1 LSILHYNRQI
11 MGSSENLLKL
21 RKLIDELDR
30 KTLDLLNRRGEIVMK
45 IRALKQKNQVGVY
58 DPVREGQ
65 IEKRLR
71 ELNAGPLSNDSV
83 LRVYRE
89 IISAC
94 RALQHPLKVA
104 FLGPE
109 GSFSHQA
116 AFHEFGG
123 SAELVPVMSF
133 GDVFEEVENGRALF
147 GVVPVENSIEGS
159 IGIVLDLLSRSTLTI
174 SAELFE
180 KINLFLLSKT
190 GSLRGINVIAS
201 HPQPLAQCTKWL
213 NKNLPNKKIRETAST
228 AEAAR
233 LASRNKG
240 IAAVASEHSASI
252 YNLKI
257 IEKNIEDNNW
267 NTTRFFVIGNR
278 KSGQSGDDR
287 TSIVFSLR
295 DEPGELQKS
304 FFQPFAEA
312 LVNLTKIESRPSKE
326 RPWEYLFFVDFKGH
340 RDNKHIKNL
349 LDKVAKNCVYMKVL
363 GSYPIGW
370 SA

>member
-1 LSILHYNRQI
+1 
-11 MGSSENLLKL
+11 MGSSDNLANL
-21 RKLIDELDR
+21 RKKIDELDR
-30 KTLDLLNRRGEIVMK
+30 EILDLLNGRGEVVLK
-45 IRALKQKNQVGVY
+45 IRELKKENHVGVY

-71 ELNAGPLSNDSV
+71 EINPGPLSDDSV
-83 LRVYRE
+83 LKIYRE
-89 IISAC
+89 IISGC
-94 RALQHPLKVA
+94 RALQRPLKVA

-123 SAELVPVMSF
+123 SAGLLPVGSF
-133 GDVFEEVENGRALF
+133 AEVFEEVENGRASF

-159 IGIVLDLLSRSTLTI
+159 IGVVLDLLSRSNLTV

-190 GSLRGINVIAS
+190 GTLKDIRVIAS
-201 HPQPLAQCTKWL
+201 HPQPLAQCKKWL
-213 NKNLPNKKIRETAST
+213 NKNLANTKVRETAST
-228 AEAAR
+228 AAAAR

-252 YNLKI
+252 YKLKI
-257 IEKNIEDNNW
+257 LEKNIEDNSW

-278 KSGQSGDDR
+278 MSGPSGDDR

-295 DEPGELQKS
+295 DKPGELQKS

-312 LVNLTKIESRPSKE
+312 RVNLTKIESRPSKE

-340 RDNKHIKNL
+340 REDRAIKSL
-349 LDKVAKNCVYMKVL
+349 LDRVAKNCVYMKVL
-363 GSYPIGW
+363 GSYPIGR

>member
-1 LSILHYNRQI
+1 
-11 MGSSENLLKL
+11 MGSSENLQKL

-30 KTLDLLNRRGEIVMK
+30 ELLGLLNRRGEIVMK
-45 IRALKQKNQVGVY
+45 IRELKKENDVGVY
-58 DPVREGQ
+58 DPVRESQ

-71 ELNAGPLSNDSV
+71 ELNTGPLSDDSV
-83 LRVYRE
+83 LRIYRE

-94 RALQHPLKVA
+94 RALQRPLKVA

-123 SAELVPVMSF
+123 SAELVPVASF
-133 GDVFEEVENGRALF
+133 GDVFGEVENGRASF

-159 IGIVLDLLSRSTLTI
+159 IGIVLDLLSGSDLTI

-180 KINLFLLSKT
+180 KINLFLLSKS
-190 GSLRGINVIAS
+190 GSLRDIEVIAS
-201 HPQPLAQCTKWL
+201 HPQPLAQCRSWL
-213 NKNLPNKKIRETAST
+213 SKNLPGKKIRETAST
-228 AEAAR
+228 AEAAK
-233 LASRNKG
+233 LASRKKG
-240 IAAVASEHSASI
+240 VAAVASEHSASI
-252 YNLKI
+252 YDLRV
-257 IEKNIEDNNW
+257 IERNIEDNSW
-267 NTTRFFVIGNR
+267 NTTRFFVIGR
-278 KSGQSGDDR
+278 RLSGPSGDDR

-295 DEPGELQKS
+295 DKPGELQKS

-312 LVNLTKIESRPSKE
+312 RVNLTKIESRPSKE
-326 RPWEYLFFVDFKGH
+326 RPWEYLFFVDFVGH
-340 RDNKHIKNL
+340 REERHIRTL

-363 GSYPIGW
+363 GSYPMGR

>member
-1 LSILHYNRQI
+1 
-11 MGSSENLLKL
+11 MGSSENLQKL

-30 KTLDLLNRRGEIVMK
+30 ELLGLLNRRGEIVMK
-45 IRALKQKNQVGVY
+45 IRELKKENDVGVY
-58 DPVREGQ
+58 DPVRESQ

-71 ELNAGPLSNDSV
+71 ELNSGPLSDDSV
-83 LRVYRE
+83 LGIYRE

-94 RALQHPLKVA
+94 RALQRPLKVA

-133 GDVFEEVENGRALF
+133 VDVFGEVENGRASF
-147 GVVPVENSIEGS
+147 GVVPIENSIEGS
-159 IGIVLDLLSRSTLTI
+159 IGIVLDLLSGSDLTI

-180 KINLFLLSKT
+180 KINLFLLSKS
-190 GSLRGINVIAS
+190 GSLRDIDVIAS
-201 HPQPLAQCTKWL
+201 HPQPLAQCRNWL
-213 NKNLPNKKIRETAST
+213 NKNLPGKKIRETAST

-233 LASRNKG
+233 LASRRKG
-240 IAAVASEHSASI
+240 VAAVASEHSASI
-252 YNLKI
+252 YKLRV

-267 NTTRFFVIGNR
+267 NTTRFFVIGR
-278 KSGQSGDDR
+278 RPSGPSGEDR
-287 TSIVFSLR
+287 TSIVFSLK
-295 DEPGELQKS
+295 DKPGALQKS

-312 LVNLTKIESRPSKE
+312 RVNLTKIESRPSKE
-326 RPWEYLFFVDFKGH
+326 RPWEYLFFVDFVGH
-340 RDNKHIKNL
+340 REEKHIRNL
-349 LDKVAKNCVYMKVL
+349 LDKVAKSCVYMKVL
-363 GSYPIGW
+363 GSYPIGR

>member
-1 LSILHYNRQI
+1 
-11 MGSSENLLKL
+11 MGSSKNLQIL

-30 KTLDLLNRRGEIVMK
+30 EMLDLLNRRGEVVMK
-45 IRALKQKNQVGVY
+45 IRELKKENDVGVY

-71 ELNAGPLSNDSV
+71 ELNTGPLTDDSV
-83 LRVYRE
+83 LKVYCE

-109 GSFSHQA
+109 GSYSHQA

-123 SAELVPVMSF
+123 SADLVPVMSF
-133 GDVFEEVENGRALF
+133 ADVFEEVENGRASF

-159 IGIVLDLLSRSTLTI
+159 IGIVLDLLSKSDLTV

-180 KINLFLLSKT
+180 RINLFLLSKT
-190 GSLRGINVIAS
+190 GSLRDIKVIAS
-201 HPQPLAQCTKWL
+201 HPQPLAQCKNWL
-213 NKNLPNKKIRETAST
+213 NKNLPNKKVRETAST

-233 LASRNKG
+233 LAFRNKAV
-240 IAAVASEHSASI
+240 AAVASEHSASI
-252 YNLKI
+252 YKLKI
-257 IEKNIEDNNW
+257 LEKNIEDNNW
-267 NTTRFFVIGNR
+267 NTTRFFVIGRSINNP
-278 KSGQSGDDR
+278 SGGDR
-287 TSIVFSLR
+287 TSIVFSLK

-312 LVNLTKIESRPSKE
+312 RVNLTKIESRPSKE

-340 RDNKHIKNL
+340 RDEKPIKNL
-349 LDKVAKNCVYMKVL
+349 LEKVAKKCVYMKVL
-363 GSYPIGW
+363 GSYPIGR

>member
-1 LSILHYNRQI
+1 
-11 MGSSENLLKL
+11 MGSSENLQKL

-30 KTLDLLNRRGEIVMK
+30 ELLGLLNRRGEIVMK
-45 IRALKQKNQVGVY
+45 IRELKEENDVGVY
-58 DPVREGQ
+58 DPVRESQ

-71 ELNAGPLSNDSV
+71 ELNNGPLSDDSV

-123 SAELVPVMSF
+123 SAELVPVVSF
-133 GDVFEEVENGRALF
+133 GDVFGEVENGRASF
-147 GVVPVENSIEGS
+147 GVVPIENSIEGS
-159 IGIVLDLLSRSTLTI
+159 IGIVLDLLSGSDLTI

-180 KINLFLLSKT
+180 KINLFLLSKS
-190 GSLRGINVIAS
+190 GSLRDIEVIAS
-201 HPQPLAQCTKWL
+201 HPQPLAQCRSWL
-213 NKNLPNKKIRETAST
+213 SKNLPGKKIRETAST

-233 LASRNKG
+233 LASRSKG
-240 IAAVASEHSASI
+240 VAAVASEHSASI
-252 YNLKI
+252 YNLRV

-267 NTTRFFVIGNR
+267 NTTRFFVIGR
-278 KSGQSGDDR
+278 RLSGPSGEDR
-287 TSIVFSLR
+287 TSIVFSLK
-295 DEPGELQKS
+295 DKPGELQKS

-312 LVNLTKIESRPSKE
+312 RVNLTKIESRPSKE
-326 RPWEYLFFVDFKGH
+326 RPWEYLFFVDFVGH
-340 RDNKHIKNL
+340 REEKHIRNL

-363 GSYPIGW
+363 GSYPIGR

>member
-1 LSILHYNRQI
+1 
-11 MGSSENLLKL
+11 MGSSENLQKL

-30 KTLDLLNRRGEIVMK
+30 EILGLLNRRGEIVMK
-45 IRALKQKNQVGVY
+45 IRELKKENHVSVY
-58 DPVREGQ
+58 DPIREDQ
-65 IEKRLR
+65 IEKRLK
-71 ELNAGPLSNDSV
+71 ELNAGPLSDDSV
-83 LRVYRE
+83 FRVYRE

-109 GSFSHQA
+109 GSYSHQA

-123 SAELVPVMSF
+123 SADLVPVMSF
-133 GDVFEEVENGRALF
+133 GDVFEEVENGRASF

-159 IGIVLDLLSRSTLTI
+159 IGIVLDLLSRSDLTI

-180 KINLFLLSKT
+180 KISLFLLSKT
-190 GSLRGINVIAS
+190 GLLRDIKVIAS
-201 HPQPLAQCTKWL
+201 HPQPLAQCKNWL

-240 IAAVASEHSASI
+240 LAAVASEHSASI

-257 IEKNIEDNNW
+257 LERNIEDNNW
-267 NTTRFFVIGNR
+267 NTTRFFVVGHRMN
-278 KSGQSGDDR
+278 SPSGDDR
-287 TSIVFSLR
+287 TSIVFSLK
-295 DEPGELQKS
+295 DKPGELQKS

-312 LVNLTKIESRPSKE
+312 RVNLTKIESRPSKE
-326 RPWEYLFFVDFKGH
+326 RPWEYLFFVDFRGH
-340 RDNKHIKNL
+340 RDEKPINTL

-363 GSYPIGW
+363 GSYPIGR
-370 SA
+370 SV

>member
-1 LSILHYNRQI
+1 M
-11 MGSSENLLKL
+11 MGSSDNLDKL
-21 RKLIDELDR
+21 RKKIDEIDR
-30 KTLDLLNRRGEIVMK
+30 EVLVLLNRRGEIVLR
-45 IRALKQKNQVGVY
+45 IGELKTENNVGVY
-58 DPVREGQ
+58 DPVRESQ

-71 ELNAGPLSNDSV
+71 EMNPGPLSDDSV
-83 LRVYRE
+83 LRVYCE

-123 SAELVPVMSF
+123 SAELLPVASF
-133 GDVFEEVENGRALF
+133 GDVFEEVENGRASY

-159 IGIVLDLLSRSTLTI
+159 IGIVLDLLSGSNLSI

-180 KINLFLLSKT
+180 KINLYLLSKA
-190 GSLRGINVIAS
+190 GSLKDIKVIAS
-201 HPQPLAQCTKWL
+201 HPQPLAQCKKWL
-213 NKNLPNKKIRETAST
+213 SKNLPNRRIRETSST

-240 IAAVASEHSASI
+240 LAAVASEHSASI
-252 YNLKI
+252 YKLKI
-257 IEKNIEDNNW
+257 LKKNIEDNNR
-267 NTTRFFVIGNR
+267 NTTRFFVIGSR
-278 KSGQSGDDR
+278 TSAPSGDDR

-295 DEPGELQKS
+295 DKPGELQKS

-312 LVNLTKIESRPSKE
+312 GVNLTKIESRPSKE

-340 RDNKHIKNL
+340 RE
-349 LDKVAKNCVYMKVL
+349 DKAVKSLIERVAKNCIYLKVL
-363 GSYPIGW
+363 GSYPIGR